1 MTRYK
6 EKENL
11 LNHVNLLLPIM
22 KWWTAS
28 NISVFSSTVRIG
40 EPFNNISKFKT
51 SWNFLRELKSC
62 ILCLMTLL
70 GLLCTYDQQQQ
81 KHQMNIPAK
90 FSSNWNSCFRKK
102 DLKKQTTQLMALL
115 GSCFLYT
122 VEGRVRPTVPSVLV
136 PSHFYFLA

>member
-1 MTRYK
+1 
-6 EKENL
+6 
-11 LNHVNLLLPIM
+11 
-22 KWWTAS
+22 
-28 NISVFSSTVRIG
+28 
-40 EPFNNISKFKT
+40 
-51 SWNFLRELKSC
+51 
-62 ILCLMTLL
+62 MTLL